1 MKVTLIQANITWA
14 DSRSNVEHFNQLIDE
29 NPGADLY
36 VLPEM
41 FSTGFT
47 TAPEGIAETEDYSLI
62 WMTEKSQQTNA
73 ALCGSVAVGI
83 DGHYFN
89 RCYFV
94 KPGHKVVYYDK
105 RHLFTYGKEHLKYQH
120 GNVRVVT
127 EWKGVRI
134 LLQTCYDLRFPV
146 FSRNKKDYDMV
157 LYVASWPERRQDVWT
172 TLIRARAIENQCY
185 VAGVNRVGND
195 PQCHY
200 LGGSA
205 IINPYGKYM
214 AKCVDDAESTCVADI
229 DMDSL
234 NSFRCKFPVLDD
246 ADRFNIV

>member
-1 MKVTLIQANITWA
+1 MKVALIQANIIWA
-14 DSRSNVEHFNQLIDE
+14 DYRSNVEHLNKLIDE

-47 TAPEGIAETEDYSLI
+47 TDPEGIAETENYSLI
-62 WMTEKSQQTNA
+62 WMTEKARQINA

-83 DGHYFN
+83 DGNYFN

-94 KPGHKVVYYDK
+94 KPDDNVVYYDK
-105 RHLFTYGKEHLKYQH
+105 RHLFTYGKEHLKYRQ

-127 EWKGVRI
+127 EWMGVRI

-146 FSRNKKDYDMV
+146 FSRNKSDYDMA
-157 LYVASWPERRQDVWT
+157 LYVASWPERRHDVWT
-172 TLIRARAIENQCY
+172 TLLRARAIENQCY

-195 PQCHY
+195 LQCHY

-214 AKCVDDAESTCVADI
+214 ANCEDDAESTCIADI

-234 NSFRCKFPVLDD
+234 NSFRSKFPVLDD
-246 ADRFNIV
+246 ADQFNIV